1 MTSKQLRLSIFSLVC
16 IVFLSFYT
24 TKFFKTTSLA
34 KDILTEIDFNKVNL
48 GFVVDVANETIRDL
62 NEESLTTILSTLK
75 TIDLERVQKRS
86 ELRAIDYIVSLSG
99 SGGAFKLYLSNDGS
113 LFIDGKLEETYQ
125 FVDNQVF
132 NALLHVI
139 MH

>member
-24 TKFFKTTSLA
+24 LNFFKTTSLA
-34 KDILTEIDFNKVNL
+34 KDLLTEIDFNKVNS
-48 GFVVDVANETIRDL
+48 GFVVDAANETIRDL

-75 TIDLERVQKRS
+75 TIELECVQKRS
-86 ELRAIDYIVSLSG
+86 ETRAIDYIVSLSG

-125 FVDNQVF
+125 IVDNQVF
-132 NALLHVI
+132 NTLLHLI
-139 MH
+139 LH